1 MTTLNSN
8 KVALGLLIDSSYSM
22 SSMDTTETV
31 SSLNV
36 SIKDQI
42 DTGKEVL
49 VYAAK
54 FDNSYNLFL
63 DGEKAENVNITEENI
78 MPQGMTAL
86 LDGIKYFITD
96 IGCRLEKMQ
105 DRPGSV
111 IIIIL
116 TDGEENCSQNA
127 TREEVMNM
135 ITHQKEKYNWN
146 FVFLAANQD
155 AIETGANL
163 GIDSDAT
170 CDFHYSS
177 QGMSNVMRTVS
188 NAVTHTISGLT
199 PQVQFNESDRIFSQ
213 CLDDEDDI
221 NIKSNKSYIDNDSQ
235 LI

>member
-1 MTTLNSN
+1 MTTLNTE

-22 SSMDTTETV
+22 STMDTKETV
-31 SSLNV
+31 SSLNQSV
-36 SIKDQI
+36 KDQI

-49 VYAAK
+49 VYGGK
-54 FDNSYNLFL
+54 FNNTYKLFL
-63 DGEKAENVNITEENI
+63 DGEKAENVNITEQHI
-78 MPQGMTAL
+78 TPHGMTAL
-86 LDGIKYFITD
+86 LDGIKYFVKD
-96 IGCRLEKMQ
+96 VGCRLQKMQ

-135 ITHQKEKYNWN
+135 IKHQKEKYNWN

-155 AIETGANL
+155 AIETGVKL
-163 GIDSDAT
+163 GIDRDAS

-188 NAVTHTISGLT
+188 SAITHTISGLT
-199 PQVQFNESDRIFSQ
+199 PQVQFNEEDRLFSQ
-213 CLDDEDDI
+213 CLDDNDSI
-221 NIKSNKSYIDNDSQ
+221 NIMSNDSNYS
-235 LI
+235 I